1 MIADQLAGSVTGLGR
16 PLVVVWDTG
25 SPRVVAN
32 SLFRNILETEL
43 AVSLAVLARAR

>member
-1 MIADQLAGSVTGLGR
+1 MIADQLAGSICGLGR
-16 PLVVVWDTG
+16 PLVVVWDNG